1 MKKIEQFLP
10 YLKDCIG
17 NIDECRNP
25 NNDANT
31 FNIIKDSRLSEFI
44 GTFYESNIAN
54 HDYINYLE
62 ERELKSQKDI
72 DEKFDELTLD
82 DLYSVLTLYIR
93 QDRFVEGK
101 LVALAENGTLNKLV
115 QRITELKAH

>member
-1 MKKIEQFLP
+1 MEVRK
-10 YLKDCIG
+10 
-17 NIDECRNP
+17 
-25 NNDANT
+25 NT
-31 FNIIKDSRLSEFI
+31 I
-44 GTFYESNIAN
+44 TFQSN
-54 HDYINYLE
+54 H
-62 ERELKSQKDI
+62 KDI